1 MDFAQPDLMTM
12 EAFQSNGGG
21 VLRRDDSSQDF
32 SSNQM
37 YISPGQPGSFPESP
51 LEQQQRQ
58 QRQDYNG
65 VGPLDR
71 DGSSTLSNDN
81 DDSYGANISFVYAN
95 EKRFSD
101 FHALFRSVPDD
112 EKLIE

>member
-1 MDFAQPDLMTM
+1 MDLAHPDLMTM
-12 EAFQSNGGG
+12 EAFQSNGGS
-21 VLRRDDSSQDF
+21 LLNDEQDY

-37 YISPGQPGSFPESP
+37 YITGPGSFPESP
-51 LEQQQRQ
+51 LD
-58 QRQDYNG
+58 QDYNSNG
-65 VGPLDR
+65 IGPLDR

-81 DDSYGANISFVYAN
+81 EDAYGASISFVYAN

-112 EKLIE
+112 EKLIEGMAVLTGSH